1 MVLKHF
7 QEYLEIFKFG
17 RKKIQRASIGPKGRP
32 LEKTFLETCFYKLK
46 LIVSMKENVFDA
58 FKAFSSK
65 IRIFQIWPKKSLRA
79 DHRIKGGTIGKK
91 YFGNM
96 FL

>member
-7 QEYLEIFKFG
+7 QEYLAIFKFS
-17 RKKIQRASIGPKGRP
+17 RKKVQGASIGPKGGP

-46 LIVSMKENVFDA
+46 LIVLMKDNVFDA

-65 IRIFQIWPKKSLRA
+65 IRIFQIWPKKSSRA
-79 DHRIKGGTIGKK
+79 EHRIKGGTIKK
-91 YFGNM
+91 KCFGNM

>member
-7 QEYLEIFKFG
+7 QEYLAIFKFS
-17 RKKIQRASIGPKGRP
+17 RKKVQGASIGPKGGP

-46 LIVSMKENVFDA
+46 LIVLMKENVFDG

-65 IRIFQIWPKKSLRA
+65 IRIFQIW
-79 DHRIKGGTIGKK
+79 
-91 YFGNM
+91 
-96 FL
+96 